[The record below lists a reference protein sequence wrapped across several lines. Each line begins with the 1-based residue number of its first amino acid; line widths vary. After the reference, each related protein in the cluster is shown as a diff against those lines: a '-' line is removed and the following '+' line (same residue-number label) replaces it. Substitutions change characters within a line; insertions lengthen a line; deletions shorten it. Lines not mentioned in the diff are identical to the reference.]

1 MLVTEQR
8 DPSASSTLLCFN
20 LEEVIFFVGW
30 DLGLFVSATDICSD
44 WGQRS
49 RQWYCCY
56 LRAQKPIQYRIP
68 NANDNGAN
76 DSNGESENE
85 GTAKANATVANSDDA
100 TDS

>member
-1 MLVTEQR
+1 M
-8 DPSASSTLLCFN
+8 A
-20 LEEVIFFVGW
+20 
-30 DLGLFVSATDICSD
+30 
-44 WGQRS
+44 
-49 RQWYCCY
+49 CY
-56 LRAQKPIQYRIP
+56 LRAQKPIQYQIL